1 MNFGVHVSFRTI
13 LSSGLNPEVELLD
26 HMVILVLAEKVTF
39 DGRLRGGKGVSLTNC
54 GWGGKV

>member
-1 MNFGVHVSFRTI
+1 MYLLELYFR
-13 LSSGLNPEVELLD
+13 LDVNPEVELLD
-26 HMVILVLAEKVTF
+26 HMVILVLVEKVTF